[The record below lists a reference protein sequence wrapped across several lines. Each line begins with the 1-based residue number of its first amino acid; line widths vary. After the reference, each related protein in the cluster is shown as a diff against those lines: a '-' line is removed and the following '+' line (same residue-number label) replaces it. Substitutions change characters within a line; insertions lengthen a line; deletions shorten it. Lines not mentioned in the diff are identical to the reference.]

1 MKKKEIIHIFLAIL
15 VLTIVISFSKL
26 IEQNYNDLGIYFLFA
41 LGIISINIC
50 AKKLMARTLDSDVT
64 HEIWRFSR
72 FGFKPDQHF
81 KKGISA
87 GVIFPLVFTAFSLG
101 MLKVMTLLTYNT
113 KILKRRAAKRF
124 GLYSFTEMTDWHTSL
139 IGGAGILATLLI
151 AFLGYW
157 LPLPAELGDI
167 IFKTASYYA
176 FFNLV
181 PFSKLDGSQIFFG
194 SRVLWFTLSIITL
207 IFTGYSLS
215 F

>member
-1 MKKKEIIHIFLAIL
+1 MRKKEITHIFLAIL
-15 VLTIVISFSKL
+15 VLTIVISFSEFV
-26 IEQNYNDLGIYFLFA
+26 EQNYDNFGIYFLFA
-41 LGIISINIC
+41 LGIISANIC
-50 AKKLMARTLDSDVT
+50 AKKMMARALDSDVT
-64 HEIWRFSR
+64 HEIWRLSR
-72 FGFKPDQHF
+72 FGFRPDQHF
-81 KKGISA
+81 KRGISA
-87 GVIFPLVFTAFSLG
+87 GVIFPLVFSAFSFG

-139 IGGAGILATLLI
+139 SGGAGILATLLI